1 MCTKKTRR
9 LMGTVFEAAI
19 MWKQP
24 QMFINNNKKMGE
36 SRQKYT
42 IVSYAALKANKPVAR
57 NVMPILYKYDFYQE
71 LPDPE

>member
-1 MCTKKTRR
+1 MCTKKTRTRR

-24 QMFINNNKKMGE
+24 QIFINKKKMGK

-42 IVSYAALKANKPVAR
+42 FVSYAALKAKKPLLHA
-57 NVMPILYKYDFYQE
+57 I
-71 LPDPE
+71 

>member
-24 QMFINNNKKMGE
+24 PMFINRKKKKGE

-42 IVSYAALKANKPVAR
+42 IVSCAALKANKPLLHT
-57 NVMPILYKYDFYQE
+57 I
-71 LPDPE
+71 